1 MNAPMPHA
9 RHTTSR
15 SVAIAVLLIA
25 AGAACRVEFGPPG
38 ARRSGASERTG
49 LASGEVWIYTSLYR
63 HVVDDLDRSIR
74 ERLPGVEPQWFVAGS
89 EKVAARLD
97 GELAAGGSRADLLLT
112 SDPFHYARLA
122 SGGALVPYVPP
133 GALRAPRE
141 WLDLDGRWFPTRVS
155 TMVLVYNTR
164 LLTADRAPRSFPD
177 LGNEGL
183 SGRVILGDPLASGT
197 FFSTIAFLERR
208 LGWEYFRGLRAR
220 GVIATGGNSTVLDR
234 VASGEFSAGACLLE
248 NILVAK
254 RKGSPIDYVVP
265 SDGAI
270 LVPGPGAILRGGS
283 NPVAAK
289 AIADLLTSPDGEA
302 AIVRGDMHAPD
313 PAIAPPAGAPPLAE
327 LYATA
332 PRWTP
337 ELIADVGRRAEEI
350 RTTFNTVVQR

>member
-1 MNAPMPHA
+1 MP
-9 RHTTSR
+9 RR
-15 SVAIAVLLIA
+15 VALAVLLLA

-38 ARRSGASERTG
+38 AKRAGASELTG

-63 HVVDDLDRSIR
+63 HVVDDLDRLIR
-74 ERLPGVEPQWFVAGS
+74 ERLPGVNPQWFVAGS

-112 SDPFHYARLA
+112 SDPFHYARLERGA
-122 SGGALVPYVPP
+122 ALVPYVPP

-141 WLDLDGRWFPTRVS
+141 WLDPDGAWFPTRVS
-155 TMVLVYNTR
+155 TMVLIYNTR
-164 LLTADRAPRSFPD
+164 LLTAQTAPRSFAD
-177 LGNEGL
+177 LGSEAL
-183 SGRVILGDPLASGT
+183 AGRVILGDPLASGT

-208 LGWEYFRGLRAR
+208 LGWDYFRGLRAR

-234 VASGEFSAGACLLE
+234 VAAGEFSAGACLLE

-254 RKGSPIDYVVP
+254 RKGSPVDFVVP

-270 LVPGPGAILRGGS
+270 LVPGPGAILRGGA

-313 PAIAPPAGAPPLAE
+313 PAIAPPAGAPPLTE

-337 ELIADVGRRAEEI
+337 QLVAEVGARAEEI

>member
-1 MNAPMPHA
+1 MDRA
-9 RHTTSR
+9 RRPLSCR
-15 SVAIAVLLIA
+15 AALAALLVLCCA
-25 AGAACRVEFGPPG
+25 SSCRVELGPPG
-38 ARRSGASERTG
+38 AKKKGAAD
-49 LASGEVWIYTSLYR
+49 LASLPSGEVWIYTSLYR
-63 HVVDDLDRSIR
+63 HVVDDLDRLIH
-74 ERLPGVEPQWFVAGS
+74 ERLPGVSPQWFVAGS

-112 SDPFHYARLA
+112 SDPFHYARLET
-122 SGGALVPYVPP
+122 SGALTPYVPP

-141 WLDLDGRWFPTRVS
+141 WLDLDGAWFPTRVS
-155 TMVLVYNTR
+155 TMVLIYNTR
-164 LLTADRAPRSFPD
+164 LLTPTTAPHSFTD
-177 LGNEGL
+177 LGSEAFA
-183 SGRVILGDPLASGT
+183 GRVILGDPLASGT

-208 LGWEYFRGLRAR
+208 LGWDYFRGLRAR
-220 GVIATGGNSTVLDR
+220 GVISTGGNSTVLDR
-234 VASGEFSAGACLLE
+234 VAAGEFSAGACLLE

-254 RKGSPIDYVVP
+254 RKGSPVDYVVP
-265 SDGAI
+265 ADGAI

-283 NPVAAK
+283 NPEAAK

-337 ELIADVGRRAEEI
+337 ELVAEVGARAEEI